1 MPPKKKLQ
9 KQNNTHREN
18 KNAFIAKAGVVE
30 KQKIP
35 ETLET
40 NYMPYAM
47 SVIVSRA
54 IPEIDGFKPSHRKL
68 LYTMF
73 KMGLLQKGRTKSANV
88 VGRTMELNPH
98 GDAAIYETMVRLASG
113 NETLLHP
120 FVDSK
125 GNFGKAYSRDMAYAA
140 SRYTEVK
147 LEKIATELFSDIDKD
162 TVDFVPNYDNETTE
176 PTLLPVTFP
185 SVLVNANTGIAVG
198 MASSICPFNLS
209 EVCETTI
216 QLIKNKEHNIM
227 TTLKA
232 PDFPGGGMLLYDAD
246 KMESIYKTGRG
257 SFKIRARYNY
267 DKENSCIEIYEI
279 PPTTT
284 IEAIIDKVCDLVKL
298 GKIKEI
304 SDIRDETDLN
314 GLKIAIDVK
323 RAQDPDKLMQKLYR
337 LTTLEDSFSCNFNI
351 LIGNTP
357 KTMGVKEILFN
368 WLSFRESCVRRR
380 TNFTLKKQ
388 KDRLHL
394 VLGLKKILLDIDKAV
409 KIVRKTPKE
418 DQVIPNLMIG
428 FGIDEIQAEFVAEI
442 KLRNLNREYILK
454 KTKEEDDLKKSI
466 ADLEDILENEER
478 LDDIIISELETVSE
492 KYGQKRKTI
501 LSYAEDEEE
510 LSEEDEIE
518 DYEVNHFISK
528 EGYYKKIIPASL
540 RMSGAHK
547 LKEGDEIC
555 QHVVGMNSD
564 SLLFFSDKC
573 NVYKARGFE
582 FEDTKTSVMGEFIP
596 VKLEMEDEEAVKYMA
611 VTKNYNGFMIFVFE
625 NGKVSKVPMEAYE
638 TKQNRKKLVKA
649 YCNKSPLVAAFYI
662 EKEEN
667 ILIETALG
675 KAVLLQTELVSPKT
689 TKDNQGVAIVTLR
702 GKNNK
707 VVNAR
712 LLDEEG
718 REKLKKFVPTSLPS
732 AGKAINNDDL
742 NEQTKL
748 F

>member
-1 MPPKKKLQ
+1 MATKKKQ
-9 KQNNTHREN
+9 PKASAHKEDKNT
-18 KNAFIAKAGVVE
+18 FIAKAGVTE
-30 KQKIP
+30 NQEIP
-35 ETLET
+35 YTLET

-73 KMGLLQKGRTKSANV
+73 KMGLIQKGRTKSANV

-98 GDAAIYETMVRLASG
+98 GDAAIYETMIRLSRG

-120 FVDSK
+120 YVDSK

-147 LEKIATELFSDIDKD
+147 LEKIAKELFSDIDKD

-176 PTLLPVTFP
+176 PTLLPVSFP

-198 MASSICPFNLS
+198 MASSICPFNLR

-216 QLIKNKEHNIM
+216 ELIKNKDHNIM

-232 PDFPGGGMLLYDAD
+232 PDFIGGGELLYDAE
-246 KMESIYKTGRG
+246 KMEQIYRTGRG
-257 SFKIRARYNY
+257 SFKIRAKYSY
-267 DKENSCIEIYEI
+267 DKENGCIEIFEI

-298 GKIKEI
+298 GKIKEV
-304 SDIRDETDLN
+304 SYIRDETDLN

-323 RAQDPDKLMQKLYR
+323 RGTDPEKLMQKLFR

-357 KTMGVKEILFN
+357 KTMGVREILFN
-368 WLSFRESCVRRR
+368 WLEFREKCVRRR
-380 TNFTLKKQ
+380 TEFTLKKQ

-394 VLGLKKILLDIDKAV
+394 ILGLSKILLDIDKAI
-409 KIVRKTPKE
+409 KIVRETPKE
-418 DQVIPNLMIG
+418 DEVIPNLMIG

-454 KTKEEDDLKKSI
+454 KTKEEDELKKSI
-466 ADLEDILENEER
+466 ADLEDILSNNKRVEK
-478 LDDIIISELETVSE
+478 IIIDELEGVSKE
-492 KYGQKRKTI
+492 YGMDRRTT
-501 LSYAEDEEE
+501 LSFEAEADEDIEE
-510 LSEEDEIE
+510 NEIE
-518 DYEVNHFISK
+518 DYEVNHFISR

-547 LKEGDEIC
+547 LKDGDEITE
-555 QHVVGMNSD
+555 HVVGMNSD
-564 SLLFFSDKC
+564 SLLFFTDMC
-573 NVYKARGFE
+573 NVYKARGYE

-596 VKLEMEDEEAVKYMA
+596 VKMEMDEGENVSYMA
-611 VTKNYNGFMIFVFE
+611 VTDDYSGYMLFIFE
-625 NGKVSKVPMEAYE
+625 NGKASKVPMSSYE
-638 TKQNRKKLVKA
+638 TKQNRKKLIKA
-649 YCNKSPLVAAFYI
+649 YSNKSPLVGAFYL
-662 EKEEN
+662 KN
-667 ILIETALG
+667 DASILLESALG
-675 KAVLLQTELVSPKT
+675 KGLVLKTELILPKT
-689 TKDNQGVAIVTLR
+689 TKDNQGVSVMTLR
-702 GKNNK
+702 GKGNK
-707 VVNAR
+707 LVKAT
-712 LLDEEG
+712 LLDEEQ
-718 REKLKKFVPTSLPS
+718 EKKLKKFIPTSVPG
-732 AGKAINNDDL
+732 AGKAISNDDL
-742 NEQTKL
+742 GEQIKL